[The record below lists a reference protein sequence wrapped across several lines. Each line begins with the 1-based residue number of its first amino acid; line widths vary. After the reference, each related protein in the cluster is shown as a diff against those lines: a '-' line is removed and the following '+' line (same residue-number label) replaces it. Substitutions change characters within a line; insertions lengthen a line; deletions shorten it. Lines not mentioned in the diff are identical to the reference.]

1 MGDSFSIRPTMT
13 TIDKLSALK
22 DVATRLRIN
31 SIRATTEDNSG
42 HPTSCCS
49 AADIIA
55 ALFYGGMRFDPK
67 NPKNPNNDR
76 FVLSKGHAAPILYA
90 AWFEVGHIPEAEL
103 LKLRVFGNNLE
114 GHPTPRLDFVDVA
127 TGSLGQGLGA
137 GVGMALAAKLDTRD
151 YHVWVMMGD
160 GESAEGSVWEAA
172 AMASFYKLGNLTAI
186 VDINRLGQSQATM
199 LQHDLDTYKKRWAA
213 FGWKPLV
220 IDGHDMAQIVSALR
234 KARKAT
240 DQPLAILAKT
250 IKGKGVSF
258 CEDKD
263 GWHGK
268 ALKKGEECDKAIA
281 ELQAQM
287 TKIGVAKVKRASK
300 AEPIPAHTPVQMEPP
315 SYKPGE
321 MAATRE
327 SYGVALAK
335 LGKVDP
341 RIVAVDGDTKN
352 STYAE
357 KFMKAF
363 PNRYFECYIAEQNMV
378 SVAAGLASRGKVPF
392 ASTFAAFFE
401 RAADQIRMAAISK
414 ANIKLVGSHC
424 GVSIGEDGPSQM
436 ALEDLGLFRAIVDCT
451 VLYPSDGVSAERA
464 IEMAANHV
472 GMVFVR
478 TSRPKTPV
486 LFNANEQFSIGKAK
500 LLRHS
505 DNDKVTVVGAGVT
518 LHEALKAYDQLKAQG
533 VFIRVIDLF
542 SVKPIDAALLIESA
556 KRTNNAIITVE
567 DHYADGGIGDAVAAA
582 VSPEG
587 IRVHKLA
594 VRELPRSGKAEQLLE
609 YYGISAAKIAAK
621 VLAI

>member
-1 MGDSFSIRPTMT
+1 MT
-13 TIDKLSALK
+13 TTDKLSALR

-31 SIRATTEDNSG
+31 SIRATTEAASG
-42 HPTSCCS
+42 HPSSCCS

-55 ALFYGGMRFDPK
+55 ALFCGGMRFDPK

-90 AWFEVGHIPEAEL
+90 AWSEVGHIPEAEL
-103 LKLRVFGNNLE
+103 LKLRTFGNNLE

-137 GVGMALAAKLDTRD
+137 GVGMALAARLDKRD

-172 AMASFYKLGNLTAI
+172 AMASFYKLSNLTAI

-199 LQHDLDTYKKRWAA
+199 LQYDMDTYKKRWAA

-234 KARKAT
+234 KARRAT
-240 DQPLAILAKT
+240 DQPVAILAKT
-250 IKGKGVSF
+250 VKGKGVSF

-263 GWHGK
+263 GWHGR

-281 ELQAQM
+281 ELQAQL
-287 TKIGVAKVKRASK
+287 TGATGAKVKRVPREKPMELHKPA
-300 AEPIPAHTPVQMEPP
+300 PIDTPA
-315 SYKPGE
+315 YKLGD
-321 MAATRE
+321 MVATRE
-327 SYGVALAK
+327 AYGTALVK
-335 LGKVDP
+335 VGKVDP
-341 RIVAVDGDTKN
+341 RVVALDGDTKN
-352 STYAE
+352 STFAE
-357 KFMKAF
+357 RILKAY
-363 PNRYFECYIAEQNMV
+363 PDRYFECFIAEQNMV
-378 SVAAGLASRGKVPF
+378 SVASGLASRGKVPF
-392 ASTFAAFFE
+392 TSTFSCFME
-401 RAADQIRMAAISK
+401 RACDQIRMATISM

-436 ALEDLGLFRAIVDCT
+436 ALEDIAIFRSMADCV
-451 VLYPSDGVSAERA
+451 VLYPCDAVSTERA
-464 IEMAANHV
+464 VELAANHV
-472 GMVFVR
+472 GMVFIR

-486 LFNANEQFSIGKAK
+486 LYENHHEFSFGKAN

-505 DNDKVTVVGAGVT
+505 DHDKVTVVGAGVT

-542 SVKPIDAALLIESA
+542 SVKPIDAALLVESA
-556 KRTNNAIITVE
+556 KFTNNNIITVE

-582 VSPEG
+582 VSLEG

-594 VRELPRSGKAEQLLE
+594 VREVPRSGKAEQLLE
-609 YYGISAAKIAAK
+609 HYGISAAKIAAK
-621 VLAI
+621 VLAL